1 MFENFVFPDVLPA
14 LPEIFVLAMALL
26 ILLVDLI
33 GREGKPRLVFALTQ
47 ISLLT
52 ACFLQMLPDAQVST
66 LTFSN
71 MFIDNRM
78 TDLLKVLVLLTVFVV
93 HAYGRSYVRER
104 DAMVRGEYYVLSLL
118 ATLGMMVMISAQHFV
133 TIFLGIELLSLSL
146 YVMVALQ
153 RERWQATE
161 AAMKFF
167 VLGALASGF
176 LLYGMS
182 MLYGAT
188 GSLEITDL
196 ARRQAMGV
204 DPTVMAFGL
213 VFIIAGL
220 AFKLGV
226 VPFHMWIPDLYQGS
240 PTPVTLFIASAP
252 KLAAFAVLMNL
263 LVNGL
268 LGQAAHWQSMLIVLS
283 VLSMALGNLAAVAQT
298 QIRRM
303 LAYSAIAH
311 MGFMLLG
318 IVNGVPTG
326 FDKGYNPFLALNG
339 YSSAMFY
346 VVTYV
351 LMTTGV
357 FGVILLLSRNG
368 FDADQLDD
376 FRGLNQ
382 RCPWLAGLML
392 VMMFSMAG
400 IPFFVGFFAKF
411 SVLQVV
417 VISGRYWLALIAVLF
432 SLIGAFY
439 YLRVV
444 KLMYFDAPIEE
455 APIQVSKPLR
465 LLLSANGLAV
475 VLFGIL
481 PNGLMMICFS
491 ALGSSLYL
499 S

>member
-1 MFENFVFPDVLPA
+1 MFENFAFPDLLPA
-14 LPEIFVLAMALL
+14 LPEIFLVMMALA
-26 ILLVDLI
+26 ILLIDLI
-33 GREGKPRLVFALTQ
+33 GREGKPKLVFALTQ
-47 ISLLT
+47 LTLLGC
-52 ACFLQMLPDAQVST
+52 CFLQMLPNSQAST

-71 MFIDNRM
+71 MFIDNLM
-78 TDLLKVLVLLTVFVV
+78 TDLLKFMVYLTVLVV
-93 HAYGRSYVRER
+93 HVYGRSYVLER
-104 DAMVRGEYYVLSLL
+104 QGMARGEYYVLSLL
-118 ATLGMMVMISAQHFV
+118 ATLGMMVMISGNHFV
-133 TIFLGIELLSLSL
+133 TIFLGIELLSLTL
-146 YVMVALQ
+146 YVMVAMDRGSLP
-153 RERWQATE
+153 ATE

-167 VLGALASGF
+167 ILGALASGF

-188 GSLEITDL
+188 GSLEITGI
-196 ARRQAMGV
+196 ARQQAMGV
-204 DPTVMAFGL
+204 DPTVMVFGL
-213 VFIIAGL
+213 VFVIAGL

-226 VPFHMWIPDLYQGS
+226 VPFHMWIPDVYQGA
-240 PTPVTLFIASAP
+240 PTPVTLFIGSAP

-268 LGQAAHWQSMLIVLS
+268 LGQAPDWQGMLIVLA
-283 VLSMALGNLAAVAQT
+283 VLSMALGNLAAIAQT
-298 QIRRM
+298 NIKRM

-318 IVNGVPTG
+318 IVNGVPTAFG
-326 FDKGYNPFLALNG
+326 AGYNPFLALNG
-339 YSSAMFY
+339 YSSALFY

-351 LMTTGV
+351 LMTAGA
-357 FGVILLLSRNG
+357 FGVILVLARAG
-368 FDADQLDD
+368 FEADELDD

-382 RCPWLAGLML
+382 RCPWLAGVML

-417 VISGRYWLALIAVLF
+417 VISGRYWLALLAVLF

-444 KLMYFDAPIEE
+444 KTMYFDAPVET
-455 APIQVSKPLR
+455 APIHAPLPMR
-465 LLLSANGLAV
+465 LLLIVNGIAV
-475 VLFGIL
+475 ALFGL
-481 PNGLMMICFS
+481 FPNWLMMICFS